1 MSLIRIGLRKNNL
14 TFAEKLH
21 SSTQCTQNT
30 FDSVSKKTVG

>member
-21 SSTQCTQNT
+21 SSTQCTQKN
-30 FDSVSKKTVG
+30 FNSVTEKQ